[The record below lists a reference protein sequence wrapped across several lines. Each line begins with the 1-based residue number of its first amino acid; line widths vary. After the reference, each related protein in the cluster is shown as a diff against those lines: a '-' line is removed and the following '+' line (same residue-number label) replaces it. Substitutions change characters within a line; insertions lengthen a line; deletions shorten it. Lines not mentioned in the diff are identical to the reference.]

1 MAFET
6 VSAQM
11 GWPDRH
17 RVFSPETGGARAL
30 IRLAKAKI
38 ELPLRRAGA
47 EGVNVGLLPNQL
59 DESKTDAPLAVICE
73 FVRAPR
79 PELQKLAHQL
89 AWNFCRTRLLI
100 LLAPNFLTAWSC
112 CVAPDQ
118 VNEAA
123 VYPKEEG
130 SLKDL
135 FLPIAISKSAENA
148 LHWINLSSGAFFA
161 ASPNKFRDDQRA
173 DHLLLDNLRYVR
185 RALIDG
191 GLGIETCH
199 NLLAR
204 LIFVQ
209 YLFQR
214 KDSSG
219 KPFMDSALLEKLSV
233 DGVLEIK
240 HESLASIL
248 QSKRDTYALFK
259 WLNHKFNGD
268 LFPGGDSDVIQ
279 NEELSVCPTKHL
291 KLLASF
297 ISGNEQFVSGQ
308 RLLWKHYAF
317 DIIPIEFISS
327 VYEEFLSEDE
337 RGVSKAYY
345 TPSHLVDFILD
356 SVLPWDG
363 ENWDIR
369 VLDPCCGSGIFL
381 VKAFQRLMHRWREAH
396 GRSPD
401 VPTLKNILSRN
412 ICGVDRNGEAVRVA
426 AFSLYL
432 ALADQID
439 PRQYWKTMVFPPLR
453 GQNLIECDFFEQVA
467 GIDSNQNANQY
478 DVVVGNAPWGKGAVK
493 TTHEAQEWAK
503 NNGWTTSYKD
513 IGPLFIAKA
522 STLTKEGGKVS
533 LIQAAGLLLN
543 KSGPANTLRTRLLN
557 QFSVEEIINLAALR
571 FSLFPQAVGPSC
583 VFTLRN
589 ELPSTR
595 HTIFYI
601 CPKETKSGKDSF
613 RVVLEPCDWHEVPQK
628 DALKKPHI
636 WTALA
641 WGSWRDVLV
650 IDRLLELESLDKLRQ
665 KGVVFTREGLIR
677 GDRKKRNP
685 LLLNKRIFS
694 ASSFKD
700 APFTALNAGELEI
713 NNDPLCHSRDSSD
726 LSAFKA
732 PQLLL
737 KQSWQSKSRRFEA
750 VLVNAVNQDGVI
762 CSDSYVTVHSPQ
774 KSVLLSTWLVFNSK
788 LAVYF
793 QLLTSG
799 RFAAF
804 IPQPLEQDLRNLPIP
819 HITNSKLSVRS
830 YNKIDAIVGRAFG
843 LNETELALIDDLFDY
858 TLSDF
863 KEGVRSAGRESTNRG
878 KNDDLIRYSQWVVK
892 TLRSSF
898 GNKPLKVTIFQEPG
912 VKKIPVRLFVLHFD
926 WPMCEG
932 EDLVN
937 IIQIPGDE
945 LVELLTSL
953 HSKVMTP
960 SLESKG
966 FVYERHLKLYDVFV
980 AKAGDKLEKNIPSL
994 YIIKP
999 DQKRHWT
1006 RSQALR
1012 DADEIGFDILMRME
1026 WKM

>member
-1 MAFET
+1 M
-6 VSAQM
+6 
-11 GWPDRH
+11 
-17 RVFSPETGGARAL
+17 
-30 IRLAKAKI
+30 
-38 ELPLRRAGA
+38 
-47 EGVNVGLLPNQL
+47 
-59 DESKTDAPLAVICE
+59 
-73 FVRAPR
+73 
-79 PELQKLAHQL
+79 
-89 AWNFCRTRLLI
+89 
-100 LLAPNFLTAWSC
+100 
-112 CVAPDQ
+112 APDQ
-118 VNEAA
+118 VNKAA
-123 VYPKEEG
+123 VYPKEEE
-130 SLKDL
+130 SVKDL

-161 ASPNKFRDDQRA
+161 ASPHKFRDDQRA

-185 RALIDG
+185 RSLIDG
-191 GLGIETCH
+191 GLAIETCH

-219 KPFMDSALLEKLSV
+219 KPFMDSALLDKLCA
-233 DGVLEIK
+233 DGILEAR

-248 QSKRDTYALFK
+248 TSKKDTYSLFK

-268 LFPGGDSDVIQ
+268 LFPSGDSDVIQ

-337 RGVSKAYY
+337 RGISKAYY

-381 VKAFQRLMHRWREAH
+381 VKAFQRLMHRWKEAN

-401 VPTLKNILSRN
+401 IPTLKTILSRN

-439 PRQYWKTMVFPPLR
+439 PRQYWRTMVFPPLR
-453 GQNLIECDFFEQVA
+453 GQNLIESDFFDDVA
-467 GIDSNQNANQY
+467 GIDSKQNAKQY
-478 DVVVGNAPWGKGAVK
+478 DIVVGNAPWGKGAVK
-493 TTHEAQEWAK
+493 ATPEAQAWAES
-503 NNGWTTSYKD
+503 NGWATSYKD

-522 STLTKEGGKVS
+522 SILAKEKGKIS

-557 QFSVEEIINLAALR
+557 EFSVEEVINLAALR

-589 ELPSTR
+589 ELPSAR

-650 IDRLLELESLDKLRQ
+650 IDRLLELGSLDKLKQ
-665 KGVVFTREGLIR
+665 EGIVFTREGLIR
-677 GDRKKRNP
+677 GDRKKHNSQ
-685 LLLNKRIFS
+685 LLDKRIFS
-694 ASSFKD
+694 ANTFKN
-700 APFTALNAGELEI
+700 APFDALNANELEI
-713 NNDPLCHSRDSSD
+713 NTNPFCHSRDSSD

-750 VLVNAVNQDGVI
+750 VLVNSDNKEGVI
-762 CSDSYVTVHSPQ
+762 CSDSYVTVHSPK
-774 KSVLLSTWLVFNSK
+774 KSVLFSIWLAFNSK
-788 LAVYF
+788 VAVYF

-804 IPQPLEQDLRNLPIP
+804 IPQPLEQDLRSLPIP
-819 HITNSKLSVRS
+819 NIKNSKLSVTS
-830 YNKIDAIVGRAFG
+830 YDKVDAIVGRAFD
-843 LNETELALIDDLFDY
+843 LNETESALIDDLFDY

-863 KEGVRSAGRESTNRG
+863 KEGIRSAGRETTNRG
-878 KNDDLIRYSQWVVK
+878 KIDDLIKYSQWVIK

-898 GNKPLKVTIFQEPG
+898 GDKPLKVTIFQEPG
-912 VKKIPVRLFVLHFD
+912 AKKIPVRLFVLHFD
-926 WPMCEG
+926 WPDHERS
-932 EDLVN
+932 DSVN
-937 IIQIPGDE
+937 IIQMPNDD
-945 LVELLTSL
+945 LMELLTSI
-953 HSKVMTP
+953 HTKVMIP
-960 SLESKG
+960 SPDSKG

-980 AKAGDKLEKNIPSL
+980 AKADGKEERNIPSL

-1026 WKM
+1026 WKI